1 MTEAVNYKSALIKG
15 AFWTVGAR
23 WSIKGIGF
31 LNTAIMAR
39 LLVPAD
45 YGIVAMAMLV
55 VGLIQ
60 AIVDF
65 GASTA
70 LLRKGTLDTDYIDS
84 AWTLCL
90 LQSVGIGVLVLAVSP
105 LATLYFEEPR
115 VQGILWAM
123 AVCVPLNAASNIGL
137 ALAQKDLQFSLDF
150 RVSVASRLL
159 SVAVTLVAGFLL
171 RDFRALVIGI
181 CSNYV
186 AQFVLSYVMHPYR
199 PRWNIRRI
207 PEIWKVTKWLLLAG
221 VGAFLMR
228 KSDEVIAARI
238 GGAHDY
244 GIYNV
249 GADLGSLPIGELGPA
264 MLRAFLPVLS
274 SIKDD
279 AERTSRAVLK
289 IFAAANS
296 ITLPIGSGVAAIA
309 EPMTLVILG
318 PKWTE
323 AGVFVAGFAL
333 VATAQFVMHPLNNLL
348 LLRGLTRLQNRIVW
362 VEVSVFIFAV
372 ALLTPQ
378 MHLMGLLAARA
389 AGAAANLG
397 TTAYCTCKYTSVTLK
412 DIMHGVWRPLSGAV
426 LMHWLVAWV
435 VQCTTEPVV
444 QLLAGIATGVMTY
457 AVWLVCSWLMSGRPE
472 GLESTVLDLIGKTLN
487 IKIPL

>member
-1 MTEAVNYKSALIKG
+1 MTDTVNYKSALIRG

-45 YGIVAMAMLV
+45 YGVVAMAMLV

-70 LLRKGTLDTDYIDS
+70 LLRKGVLDTDYVDS
-84 AWTLCL
+84 AWTLSL
-90 LQSVGIGVLVLAVSP
+90 LQSLGIGGLVLAVSP
-105 LATLYFEEPR
+105 LATLYFDEPR
-115 VQGILWAM
+115 VQSILWVM

-137 ALAQKDLQFSLDF
+137 ALAQKNFQFSLDF
-150 RVSVASRLL
+150 RISVASRLL
-159 SVAVTLVAGFLL
+159 SVGVTLTAGFLL

-181 CSNYV
+181 CAGYV

-199 PRWNIRRI
+199 PHWNTSRI
-207 PEIWKVTKWLLLAG
+207 PEIWKITKWLMLAG
-221 VGAFLMR
+221 VGSFLMR

-279 AERTSRAVLK
+279 AERTYSAVLK
-289 IFAAANS
+289 IFAATNS
-296 ITLPIGSGVAAIA
+296 ITLPIGLGVAAIA
-309 EPMTLVILG
+309 APMTLVILG
-318 PKWTE
+318 PKWTD
-323 AGVFVAGFAL
+323 AAVFVAGFAL
-333 VATAQFVMHPLNNLL
+333 VATTQFVMHPLNNLL
-348 LLRGLTRLQNRIVW
+348 LLHGLTRLQNSIVW
-362 VEVSVFIFAV
+362 VEVAVFITV
-372 ALLTPQ
+372 MVLLVPQ
-378 MHLMGLLAARA
+378 MQLMGLLAARA
-389 AGAAANLG
+389 AGAAVNLG
-397 TTAYCTCKYTSVTLK
+397 ATAYCACRYSHVKWA
-412 DIMHGVWRPLSGAV
+412 DIRQLIWRPLTGAL
-426 LMHWLVAWV
+426 LMHVLVVWV
-435 VQCTTEPVV
+435 VGHTTGPVV
-444 QLLAGIATGVMTY
+444 QLLAGIGAGFVTY
-457 AVWLVCSWLMSGRPE
+457 SIWLIGTWYLSGKPE
-472 GLESTVLDLIGKTLN
+472 GLESTVLDLIEKRLD
-487 IKIPL
+487 IKIAL